1 VTTRTARGTFEVTVT
16 PQPPDDSGIGRFELA
31 KAWSGDLTGDGHG
44 LMLSAGDPAQGS
56 SGYVALEVVDG
67 SLDGRPGSL
76 AFQQLGAMSN
86 GDQEL
91 LYLVVPG
98 SGTGELAGITGTLAL
113 TIDERGHSY
122 ELIYTLD

>member
-1 VTTRTARGTFEVTVT
+1 
-16 PQPPDDSGIGRFELA
+16 
-31 KAWSGDLTGDGHG
+31 
-44 LMLSAGDPAQGS
+44 
-56 SGYVALEVVDG
+56 
-67 SLDGRPGSL
+67 L